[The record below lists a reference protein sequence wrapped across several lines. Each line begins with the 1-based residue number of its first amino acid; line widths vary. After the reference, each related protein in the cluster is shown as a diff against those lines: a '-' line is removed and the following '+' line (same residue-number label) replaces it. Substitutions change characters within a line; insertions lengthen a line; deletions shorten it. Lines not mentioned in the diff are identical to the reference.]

1 MNNQGL
7 EVINMDRLPHDPNIL
22 VSFLNTKLRDEYDSL
37 EALCEDYNVRDDE
50 LILKAMSVDYRY
62 DAAENQFK

>member
-1 MNNQGL
+1 
-7 EVINMDRLPHDPNIL
+7 MDRLPHDPNIL